1 MEENNQVFKTKVS
14 MNSSEE
20 INFQSYIDSVKQ
32 WKTPWKIFENFM
44 KDLTYSNFD
53 KLSQLNTILLTEL
66 TRNFSDLEKS
76 KFLNSMLLTELKYSI
91 ESKAKFEIVENE
103 IPISPTT
110 VEQDFNIVTT
120 EKESEHSK
128 ISIIDIIG
136 NDLKSEKISK
146 KSNDNY
152 EEINP
157 TRIFHEEKQITNK
170 YQEQHANIAILH
182 EEKNFSQEK
191 VVQTEIDHSSNKVE
205 HADAVCDICHKMITD
220 SKEMKM
226 DMKKIHHMGKDV
238 TLVICHNC
246 NKEIMSKLFNCGI
259 CGKSFSHKG
268 GLKKH
273 IKRHT
278 LKKAVKM

>member
-1 MEENNQVFKTKVS
+1 MEDNNQVFKTKVS

-20 INFQSYIDSVKQ
+20 INFQSYIDSVKL

-44 KDLTYSNFD
+44 KDLTYSNID
-53 KLSQLNTILLTEL
+53 KLSQLNTILLAEL
-66 TRNFSDLEKS
+66 TMNFSDLEKS

-91 ESKAKFEIVENE
+91 ESKAKFEIIENE
-103 IPISPTT
+103 IPITTT

-128 ISIIDIIG
+128 ISIIDMIE
-136 NDLKSEKISK
+136 NDSKSDKISK
-146 KSNDNY
+146 KSNDYY
-152 EEINP
+152 EEINS
-157 TRIFHEEKQITNK
+157 TTSILHEEKQITNK
-170 YQEQHANIAILH
+170 SQEQHANIAIVD
-182 EEKNFSQEK
+182 EEKFFSKEK
-191 VVQTEIDHSSNKVE
+191 VVPTTELDHFSNKVE
-205 HADAVCDICHKMITD
+205 HIVCDICHKMITD

-246 NKEIMSKLFNCGI
+246 NKEIMSKLFNCGL

-278 LKKAVKM
+278 PKKQ

>member
-20 INFQSYIDSVKQ
+20 INFQSYIDSVKL

-44 KDLTYSNFD
+44 KDLTYSNID
-53 KLSQLNTILLTEL
+53 KLSQLNTILLAEL
-66 TRNFSDLEKS
+66 TMNFSDLEKS

-91 ESKAKFEIVENE
+91 ESKAKFEIIENE

-128 ISIIDIIG
+128 ISIIDMIE
-136 NDLKSEKISK
+136 NDSKSDKISK
-146 KSNDNY
+146 KSNDYY
-152 EEINP
+152 EEINS
-157 TRIFHEEKQITNK
+157 TTSILHEEKQITNK
-170 YQEQHANIAILH
+170 SQEQHANIAIVH
-182 EEKNFSQEK
+182 EEKIFSKEK
-191 VVQTEIDHSSNKVE
+191 AVPTELDHSSNKVE
-205 HADAVCDICHKMITD
+205 HIVCDICHKTISD

-246 NKEIMSKLFNCGI
+246 NKEIVSKLFNCGL

-278 LKKAVKM
+278 PKKQ